1 MNKKTLLSLSLMLSI
16 LYITQGCLSQDIP
29 QAHRGRMFDKTGAL
43 ILFAGGDGFNGPV
56 LNPGTYWIGLYDDVL
71 MVDCKDETK
80 KETLPSLTRDG
91 VQFNVDVYVR
101 YSANNQDDSIKQ
113 ILNRLT
119 PDRGKI
125 ITSDQLWRVYVRPA
139 LGEAVRQAIS
149 QYDANDINVK
159 RQDILKEA
167 REVLLSKVK
176 GKKVKTTRINVVTIK
191 EFNISNLGFPKDLI
205 AVNTER
211 AKERMLR
218 DKAIAARERVEAEMT
233 TKRKKI
239 EEQTKNATKR
249 FELRKREGLAEAAKI
264 DLIGAALRRNPQYA
278 ALQMYKTAAS
288 KGNMILMPSGQRLN
302 IIIPQK

>member
-1 MNKKTLLSLSLMLSI
+1 MNRKSLLFVSLILSI
-16 LYITQGCLSQDIP
+16 LYVTQGCLSQDIP
-29 QAHRGRMFDKTGAL
+29 QAHKGRMFDKTGAL
-43 ILFAGGDGFNGPV
+43 ILFVGGHGFTGPV
-56 LNPGTYWIGLYDDVL
+56 LDPGTYWIGLYDDVL

-101 YSANNQDDSIKQ
+101 YSANSEEESIKL

-125 ITSDQLWRVYVRPA
+125 ISSDQLWRVYVRPA

-149 QYDANDINVK
+149 QYDANDINIK

-167 REVLLSKVK
+167 RDVLLSKVR
-176 GKKVKTTRINVVTIK
+176 GKKAKTSHINVVTIK

-218 DKAIAARERVEAEMT
+218 DKAIAARGRVEAEMA
-233 TKRKKI
+233 TKRKAI
-239 EEQTKNATKR
+239 EEQTKNAIKR
-249 FELRKREGLAEAAKI
+249 LELRKREGMAEAARI
-264 DLIGAALRRNPQYA
+264 DLVGAALRRNPQYA
-278 ALQMYKTAAS
+278 ALKMYETAAS

-302 IIIPQK
+302 ILIPQK